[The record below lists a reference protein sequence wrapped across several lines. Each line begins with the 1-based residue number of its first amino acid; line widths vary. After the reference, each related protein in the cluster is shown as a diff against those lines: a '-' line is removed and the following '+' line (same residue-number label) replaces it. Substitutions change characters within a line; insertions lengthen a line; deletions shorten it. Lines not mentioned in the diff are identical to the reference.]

1 MLLQT
6 RGVRVG
12 TQAAGLKNLYRE
24 ALTLHDWKSHHKRA
38 APGMVY
44 LSQEALNMR
53 RQLLR
58 PGLTIGMM
66 MQKMWMS
73 KCLGKTCPWA
83 HLLCLEGRNGKRL
96 LKQIV
101 YLI

>member
-1 MLLQT
+1 
-6 RGVRVG
+6 
-12 TQAAGLKNLYRE
+12 
-24 ALTLHDWKSHHKRA
+24 
-38 APGMVY
+38 MVY